1 VAVARNLDVVVF
13 GATGFTGELTAAYL
27 AENAPADCRWA
38 LAGRNTAKL
47 EGVRNRLAAINPA
60 CADLELLHA
69 DVSDPASLV
78 AVAARTKVAITTVGP
93 YLQYG
98 DPLVA
103 ACAAAGTDYVDLT
116 GEPEFVDLAYL
127 AHHETAVA
135 SGARIVHACGFD
147 SIPHDLGA
155 YFTMKHLPA
164 GEKAEVRGVVRSGA
178 QFSGGTFHSALGAMS
193 RQGEAKKALR
203 ARRAKEGRPAGRRV
217 RWVQGKPGKDSEL
230 GYYLLPMP
238 TIDPLIVTRSA
249 AALDSYGPDFT
260 YSHYA
265 GLKTLRYTVGAA
277 AGVGSLVV
285 AANIA
290 PLRNALKKRI
300 KQGEGP
306 SEARRAKSWFTVD
319 FVGEAAGKTVHT
331 RVSGGDPGYTETA
344 KILAE
349 SALCLAFDDNPP
361 TAGQV
366 TTAIA
371 MGENLLTRLQLAGIK
386 FEVV

>member
-1 VAVARNLDVVVF
+1 MKQLPPDEK
-13 GATGFTGELTAAYL
+13 T
-27 AENAPADCRWA
+27 
-38 LAGRNTAKL
+38 
-47 EGVRNRLAAINPA
+47 
-60 CADLELLHA
+60 
-69 DVSDPASLV
+69 
-78 AVAARTKVAITTVGP
+78 
-93 YLQYG
+93 
-98 DPLVA
+98 
-103 ACAAAGTDYVDLT
+103 
-116 GEPEFVDLAYL
+116 
-127 AHHETAVA
+127 
-135 SGARIVHACGFD
+135 
-147 SIPHDLGA
+147 SI
-155 YFTMKHLPA
+155 
-164 GEKAEVRGVVRSGA
+164 RGVVRSGA

-203 ARRAKEGRPAGRRV
+203 ARRKKEGRPVGRRV
-217 RWVQGKPGKDSEL
+217 HWDQGRPGKDSEL

-249 AALDSYGPDFT
+249 SALDLYGPDFT
-260 YSHYA
+260 YSHFG

-285 AANIA
+285 AANIG
-290 PLRNALKKRI
+290 PLREALKKRI

-319 FVGEAAGKTVHT
+319 FIGEAGGKTVHT

-344 KILAE
+344 KMLAE

-371 MGENLLTRLQLAGIK
+371 MGDNLLARLQAAGIT
-386 FEVV
+386 FEVI